1 MFTGAQAL
9 VFPIICSAGLYR
21 GSLSSLTRGLWP
33 CVCLM
38 RLKRVYFDGNEKEK
52 AIVEEKYQTGIQ
64 RGS

>member
-1 MFTGAQAL
+1 MFTGVQAL
-9 VFPIICSAGLYR
+9 VFPISCSAGLYR

-38 RLKRVYFDGNEKEK
+38 RLKRVYFDGREGEK